1 MTPWAAPTPAGPVR
15 GRVVVPGSKSATA
28 RGFVLAALADGPSTL
43 SGVLDARDTRL
54 MRAALTCMGVAFDDV
69 GPARVRVVP
78 PGRLTPGRVDVG
90 LAGTLMRFLPPVAAL
105 ADGDTPFTGDP
116 EASARPVFPLLD
128 GLAQCG
134 VRITHPEALPFTVHG
149 TGGVRGGAAR
159 IDASGSSQFVSGLLL
174 AAARFDEGLHLTHT
188 GATLPSLP
196 HIGLTVGMLADR
208 GVAVAAD
215 PDAATPAWRV
225 SPGPIAARDE
235 AIEPDLVNA
244 AVFLAAAAATG
255 GAVTVPWPRHTL
267 QAADRILGVLGEL
280 GAEVRRGDD
289 EVTVTGG
296 VLRGADVDLTEAAE
310 LTCVV
315 AALLALS
322 GEPGRIR
329 GVAHVR
335 LHETDRLAALE
346 RELGRRGAHVRQT
359 DDGLTFD
366 GGRLT
371 GGGFGTYADHRM
383 AHAGA
388 VLGLRVP
395 GVLLDDV
402 TCTTKTLADFPGLW
416 HGLVD
421 A

>member
-1 MTPWAAPTPAGPVR
+1 
-15 GRVVVPGSKSATA
+15 
-28 RGFVLAALADGPSTL
+28 
-43 SGVLDARDTRL
+43 
-54 MRAALTCMGVAFDDV
+54 
-69 GPARVRVVP
+69 
-78 PGRLTPGRVDVG
+78 
-90 LAGTLMRFLPPVAAL
+90 
-105 ADGDTPFTGDP
+105 
-116 EASARPVFPLLD
+116 
-128 GLAQCG
+128 
-134 VRITHPEALPFTVHG
+134 
-149 TGGVRGGAAR
+149 
-159 IDASGSSQFVSGLLL
+159 
-174 AAARFDEGLHLTHT
+174 
-188 GATLPSLP
+188 
-196 HIGLTVGMLADR
+196 MLADR
-208 GVAVAAD
+208 GVVVAAD

-225 SPGPIAARDE
+225 SPGRIAPRDE

-255 GAVTVPWPRHTL
+255 GSVTVPWPRHTL
-267 QAADRILGVLGEL
+267 QAADRILGVLTEL
-280 GAEVRRGDD
+280 GAEFRLADD

-346 RELGRRGAHVRQT
+346 RELGRRGARVRQT
-359 DDGLTFD
+359 DDGLAFE
-366 GGRLT
+366 GGRLV

-395 GVLLDDV
+395 EVVLDDV
-402 TCTTKTLADFPGLW
+402 MCTTKTLADFPGLW